1 MGWLRTPVIKSLL
14 GTLRRAGAV
23 VGGFSFFAGEAE
35 VHLFLEAV
43 HLGDLHFHFV
53 AQAEHA
59 AIAPARE
66 LTARFVELVEIVRK
80 TGAVN
85 QPAHREAGHVH
96 EETEVAH
103 VNHQRGIHR
112 RFRHRQL
119 RFQERIHLHVLAV
132 ALGVGGIAFGVG
144 DVFGGFLKSLTG
156 NYERCCGLG
165 FWVGAR
171 RRRRSIPNA
180 GCND

>member
-1 MGWLRTPVIKSLL
+1 M
-14 GTLRRAGAV
+14 RRAVAIARFGSLGA
-23 VGGFSFFAGEAE
+23 GQFEI
-35 VHLFLEAV
+35 HLFLEAV

-53 AQAEHA
+53 AETEHA

-66 LTARFVELVEIVRK
+66 LPTRFVEFVEIVREA
-80 TGAVN
+80 GAVD

-96 EETEVAH
+96 EESEVAH